1 LTWADVG
8 EVTALG
14 AGFSL
19 KVDTSKEER
28 GGERS
33 TAASTGG
40 RERKGNERD
49 LANVVTGG
57 SDHDYV
63 LVGR

>member
-1 LTWADVG
+1 LTCADVG

-19 KVDTSKEER
+19 KVDASKKGW

-33 TAASTGG
+33 AAASMGG